1 LEFWLGCSGGEAAED
16 GVSDFRG
23 STLVNILERRFK
35 YLFCIDLWRY
45 GIDLLRPITYTLSCH
60 ERTVPRWKCL
70 NNTLWKGHRFQQ
82 TKTLMS
88 DSFTH
93 LGNSVSG
100 LRLLYT
106 IGEVGEMTHLSVSTL
121 SRERRKGNI
130 KAVRIGRT
138 LRFTAEAV
146 QAFINQRRAA

>member
-1 LEFWLGCSGGEAAED
+1 
-16 GVSDFRG
+16 
-23 STLVNILERRFK
+23 
-35 YLFCIDLWRY
+35 
-45 GIDLLRPITYTLSCH
+45 
-60 ERTVPRWKCL
+60 
-70 NNTLWKGHRFQQ
+70 
-82 TKTLMS
+82 MS

-146 QAFINQRRAA
+146 HAFINQRRAA